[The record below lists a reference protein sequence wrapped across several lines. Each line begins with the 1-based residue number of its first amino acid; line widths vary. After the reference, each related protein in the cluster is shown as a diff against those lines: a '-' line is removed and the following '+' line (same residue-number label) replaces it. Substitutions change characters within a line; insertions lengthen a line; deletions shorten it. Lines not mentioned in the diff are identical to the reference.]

1 LQPAVEQVGSQDQRD
16 RKMLIRKDPLRRT
29 LLRGILGGVGVSVAL
44 PFLEVF
50 LDTHG
55 EARADG
61 LPLPT
66 YFGTWYHAL
75 GFTPGFWEPKT
86 VGANYENAMTLK
98 ALDPIKH
105 KVTVFSGMRVGLD
118 ANFNAP
124 HITGAQVGMGGGVP
138 KPGLTLPT
146 IDNIVAD
153 HVGRSTRFRL
163 LDVRCDG
170 SNVSQSR
177 RSETS
182 VGVAEP
188 SPLALYKRIFG
199 AEFKDPNAAD
209 FTPDPVVLARKSVL
223 SAISERRAALNSS
236 LGAADKAR
244 LDEYFT
250 SLRELENQ
258 LALRTQ
264 KPAPALACTLANE
277 ADYAEAPHG
286 TDVRDAMRD
295 HEQFARLIA
304 HAVACDQTRVFNVQ
318 ISSGGGGSG
327 LRRPGESATFHTL
340 THEEAFDLKT
350 GYQPTV
356 MWFQQETAKAYAQ
369 FATIFDSFKIGD
381 QTLLDRSLIMF
392 YTDVGKAQIHDVEN
406 MPVMLAGSAGGR
418 VKTGLHVPA
427 KGQPVTR
434 VGLTAQM
441 AMGVPTSEW
450 GTESNHTNKPMS
462 EVLV

>member
-1 LQPAVEQVGSQDQRD
+1 
-16 RKMLIRKDPLRRT
+16 MLIKKAPLRRT
-29 LLRGILGGVGVSVAL
+29 VLRGMIGGAGVSVAL
-44 PFLEVF
+44 PFLECF

-61 LPLPT
+61 QPLPT
-66 YFGTWYHAL
+66 FFGTWYHAL
-75 GFTPGFWEPKT
+75 GFAPGYWEPKGT
-86 VGANYENAMTLK
+86 GLNYENAVSLK

-105 KVTVFSGMRVGLD
+105 KITVISGMRVGLD

-138 KPGLTLPT
+138 KTGLTLPT
-146 IDNIVAD
+146 IDNLVAD
-153 HVGRSTRFRL
+153 RVGRNSRFRL

-170 SNVSQSR
+170 SNASPSR

-182 VGVAEP
+182 VGVAET
-188 SPLALYKRIFG
+188 SPLALYKRVFG
-199 AEFKDPNAAD
+199 DDYRDPNAAE
-209 FTPDPVVLARKSVL
+209 FTPDPAVLARRSVL
-223 SAISERRAALNSS
+223 SAITERRAALNTN

-258 LALRTQ
+258 LALQTQ
-264 KPAPALACTLANE
+264 KPAPALGCTIASGE
-277 ADYAEAPHG
+277 DYPEAPHG
-286 TDVRDAMRD
+286 TDIRDAVRD
-295 HEQFARLIA
+295 HEQFARLMA
-304 HAVACDQTRVFNVQ
+304 HAVACDQTRVFNVT
-318 ISSGGGGSG
+318 ISGGGGGSG

-340 THEEAFDLKT
+340 THEEAFDLKL

-356 MWFQQETAKAYAQ
+356 MWFQQETAKAFAK
-369 FATIFDSFKIGD
+369 FATVFDSFKIGD

-406 MPVMLAGSAGGR
+406 MPVMLAGGAGGR
-418 VKTGLHVPA
+418 VKPGLHIQA
-427 KGQPVTR
+427 KGDPVTR
-434 VGLTAQM
+434 AGLTAQM

-450 GTESNHTNKPMS
+450 GTESNRTNKPFS
-462 EVLV
+462 EILV